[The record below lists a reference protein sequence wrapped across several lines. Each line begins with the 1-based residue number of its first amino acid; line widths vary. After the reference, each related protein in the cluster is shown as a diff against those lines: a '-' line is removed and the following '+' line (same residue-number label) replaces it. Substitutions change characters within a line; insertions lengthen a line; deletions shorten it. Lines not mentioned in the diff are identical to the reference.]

1 MDVNFQ
7 HCSLVLLLS
16 ARDGHPFCAAY
27 DLISARLGKSIG
39 LRHRPLRVLL
49 GGVRSRASIFL
60 FALNS
65 QGGMPL
71 DCHDLRATLGELGG
85 RNPTI
90 IS

>member
-1 MDVNFQ
+1 MNFQ

-65 QGGMPL
+65 HGSGAWLLPIAPARFCL
-71 DCHDLRATLGELGG
+71 VSHD
-85 RNPTI
+85 
-90 IS
+90 